1 MKIDDWK
8 MFQKNNPTISLH
20 ILYIKE
26 KEIFPAYISK
36 FNSNCEKKITK
47 KQIILLMTQNEEK
60 ESHEKSHEK
69 VRIKISLEL

>member
-8 MFQKNNPTISLH
+8 VFQKNNPTISLH